1 MDFSDRPPSAGESP
15 ILFLTALHRH
25 EYESAR
31 IRHVFFS
38 TRFASLRETNLDFAE
53 FPFAPKRRERKGAL
67 VKGGSSACQEF
78 VLHSY
83 SLDFR

>member
-15 ILFLTALHRH
+15 ILFLTALHRD

-31 IRHVFFS
+31 VRHVFLS
-38 TRFASLRETNLDFAE
+38 TRFASLRETIMILQN
-53 FPFAPKRRERKGAL
+53 FPRAKTSRMKKGARKRR
-67 VKGGSSACQEF
+67 VFACQEF

-83 SLDFR
+83 WLDYR